1 VSAAKNGPI
10 PVWKEREDAMRVVPR
25 LAVARVFSCAFLS
38 IVCASGCESWFQ
50 HGGKG
55 VGTLPQTPVSEA
67 NFSKTEP
74 AKPFSK
80 FADGLATRTLFQ
92 ASDGAGTQV
101 EVRDLLIGPGQKTE
115 STSLPGAAV
124 LEIRSGGGTIQ
135 IGEKQQELTSGATL
149 SVPEKAAF
157 TIENKSDVPMT
168 IRVFLFKVE

>member
-10 PVWKEREDAMRVVPR
+10 PVWKETEDAMRVVPR
-25 LAVARVFSCAFLS
+25 LAVTRVCVLLS

-55 VGTLPQTPVSEA
+55 VGTLPQTPVSEV

-80 FADGLATRTLFQ
+80 LADGLAARTLFQ

-115 STSLPGAAV
+115 SASLTGAAV
-124 LEIRSGGGTIQ
+124 FEIRSGNGTMQ
-135 IGEKQQELTSGATL
+135 TGEKQRELTPGVTL
-149 SVPEKAAF
+149 SLSEKATF
-157 TIENKSDVPMT
+157 TIENKADSPMA
-168 IRVFLFKVE
+168 IRVFLFTAE